1 MAYEVYTV
9 ALPEHPEAVM
19 FIQGI
24 VARNLAG
31 LLWMW
36 RNVLWIKKSNAT
48 AEGCIQLKA
57 GICGINEV
65 VLASY
70 WEDKSGLGKFFR
82 SQPHQRM
89 MQYLSDHPN
98 NLTLYNET
106 YRPSRSGKYV
116 NEPNGLA
123 VIYPK
128 SG

>member
-1 MAYEVYTV
+1 MAYQVYTV

-31 LLWMW
+31 LFWMW
-36 RNVLWIKKSNAT
+36 RNLLWIKKSNAT
-48 AEGCIQLKA
+48 AEGCVQVKA

-70 WEDKSGLGKFFR
+70 WEDKSGLGKFFK
-82 SQPHQRM
+82 SQPHQKM
-89 MQYLSDHPN
+89 MQYLTDHPN

-116 NEPNGLA
+116 NESNGLA
-123 VIYPK
+123 VIYPR

>member
-1 MAYEVYTV
+1 MSYSVYTV
-9 ALPEHPEAVM
+9 EVPEQPEAIM

-31 LLWMW
+31 LFWMW

-48 AEGCIQLKA
+48 AEGCVQVKA
-57 GICGINEV
+57 GICGPNEV
-65 VLASY
+65 ILASY
-70 WEDKSGLGKFFR
+70 WEDKRGLGKFFK
-82 SQPHQRM
+82 SQPHQKM

-106 YRPSRSGKYV
+106 YGPSRSGKYV

-123 VIYPK
+123 VIYPR
-128 SG
+128 SE

>member
-1 MAYEVYTV
+1 MAYQVYTV
-9 ALPEHPEAVM
+9 TLPEHPEAVM

-31 LLWMW
+31 LFWMW
-36 RNVLWIKKSNAT
+36 RNLLWLKKSNAT
-48 AEGCIQLKA
+48 AEGCVQVKA

-70 WEDKSGLGKFFR
+70 WEDKSGLGKFFK
-82 SQPHQRM
+82 SQPHQKM

-98 NLTLYNET
+98 NLALYNET

-123 VIYPK
+123 VIYPR